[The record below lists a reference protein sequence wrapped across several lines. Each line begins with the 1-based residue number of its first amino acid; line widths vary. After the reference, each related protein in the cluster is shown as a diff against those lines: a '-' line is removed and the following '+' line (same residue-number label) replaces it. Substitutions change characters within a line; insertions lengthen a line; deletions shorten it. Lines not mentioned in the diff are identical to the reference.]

1 MRITQ
6 IATHPCISLLYF
18 AEYGDYQK
26 QDLALPLLAM
36 IFQEFDK
43 ILYQKLKA
51 KFDLTKRFAWLYN
64 ALQQKSILH
73 NYNNLTSFITNRYL

>member
-6 IATHPCISLLYF
+6 IATHSCRGLLYF

-26 QDLALPLLAM
+26 QDFALPLLIM
-36 IFQEFDK
+36 IFLEFDK

-51 KFDLTKRFAWLYN
+51 KFRITKRFAWLYN
-64 ALQQKSILH
+64 ARKQKAILH
-73 NYNNLTSFITNRYL
+73 NYNNLNLFITERYL